1 MKNREWELEMAL
13 EGETG
18 FSALAP
24 GAFSTEAD
32 IGLFSEIW
40 RRKELMVFDFD
51 GTLLDS
57 MGMWEHIGPDYLRSQ
72 GITPPEDLTD
82 TIFQYTVDECYD
94 YFVSVFGIA
103 QSIDEYRRDVYA
115 MVMHR
120 YTDELQLK
128 NGALDFVQKTAGA
141 GKQICILT
149 NTGRECVEPAMR
161 RLGLDTFIRSEHL
174 FTCKEL
180 GMDKQTS
187 AIYLRAAKLMGCD
200 PQNAVCFE
208 DTSFAVKNAKQ
219 AGYTVCAVF
228 DAASDKEADRKM
240 IAEYTDIRVPD
251 LSVLR

>member
-1 MKNREWELEMAL
+1 MVFER
-13 EGETG
+13 ETG
-18 FSALAP
+18 LSVLAP

-32 IGLFSEIW
+32 IALFAKIW
-40 RRKELMVFDFD
+40 RKKELMIFDFD

-57 MGMWEHIGPDYLRSQ
+57 MGMWEHIGPDYLVSQ

-94 YFVSVFGIA
+94 YFVEVFGIT
-103 QSIDEYRRDVYA
+103 QTIDEYRRDVYA
-115 MVMHR
+115 MIMHR

-128 NGALDFVQKTAGA
+128 CGALDFVRKSAKA
-141 GKQICILT
+141 GKRICILT
-149 NTGRECVEPAMR
+149 NTGRECVEPAMK
-161 RLGLDTFIRSEHL
+161 RLGLDAFIRFEHL

-180 GMDKQTS
+180 GLDKQTS
-187 AIYLRAAKLMGCD
+187 AIYLRAAELMDCD
-200 PQNAVCFE
+200 PKNAVCFE

-228 DAASDKEADRKM
+228 DAASDKEADRKV
-240 IAEYTDIRVPD
+240 IAEYADIKVPD